1 MVPAACCEEE
11 LTALDLEGEEFLTWE
26 LGCSLSS
33 SLEISA
39 SPRSVGEHL
48 QTELCPS
55 LRVSEEG
62 QTFSEG
68 VCDQFLKY
76 TTTAEISD
84 KVGPDLVTVVLHF

>member
-1 MVPAACCEEE
+1 MIPAACCKEEP
-11 LTALDLEGEEFLTWE
+11 TALDLGGEEFLTWE

-39 SPRSVGEHL
+39 SPRSLGEHL
-48 QTELCPS
+48 QTGLCPS
-55 LRVSEEG
+55 LRVAEEG

-68 VCDQFLKY
+68 VCGQFLKY

-84 KVGPDLVTVVLHF
+84 NVGPDLVTMVLHL